1 MDPQFDATSVFG
13 VRKPL
18 SNKEEIFHRE
28 LERRSL
34 DIIRVKNPD
43 KQDFFAEWDKRF
55 WKVPAEGTLDVP
67 RYIAIKYCKDKAVDT
82 INKVNAKMHE
92 KEMEDR
98 SSKGLPGFESKW
110 HEEQATYA
118 QPRYPKTDDRE
129 LLTKLYSEY
138 WLGLVYEYGKD
149 SPMQVQSEPEQLDM
163 TPIELKI
170 IKELENRRVDVVE
183 QVPVQAEKPFTGFQS
198 PTAQVTPQVETP
210 TVKVEEVTVEEPKN
224 AEPENTTPE
233 S

>member
-1 MDPQFDATSVFG
+1 MDDFDATQVFG

-18 SNKEEIFHRE
+18 SNKEELFHRE

-43 KQDFFAEWDKRF
+43 NQDFLIEWDKRY
-55 WKVPAEGTLDVP
+55 WRVKAQGTLDVP

-82 INKVNAKMHE
+82 INKVNEKMHN
-92 KEMEDR
+92 KDMEER
-98 SSKGLPGFESKW
+98 TAKGLPAFESKW

-118 QPRYPKTDDRE
+118 QPRYPKTNDRE
-129 LLTKLYSEY
+129 LLSKLYSEY

-149 SPMQVQSEPEQLDM
+149 SPMQSQPQENEELDM

-170 IKELENRRVDVVE
+170 IRDLENRKVD
-183 QVPVQAEKPFTGFQS
+183 A
-198 PTAQVTPQVETP
+198 VETP
-210 TVKVEEVTVEEPKN
+210 VRKEQPEIRFEEPKQEKV
-224 AEPENTTPE
+224 AEVTIDE